1 MIKINK
7 KTKLPNKCNKEQTK
21 KLGALEIR
29 NNFIDKLLEE
39 RLRRDI

>member
-7 KTKLPNKCNKEQTK
+7 KKKLPNKCNKEQTE

-29 NNFIDKLLEE
+29 NNFIDELLEE
-39 RLRRDI
+39 IRRRDI